1 MGGQLLIDTINENT
15 TNNGVVI
22 EGVTLKDNIL
32 DAHTIKASNFNV
44 GTKNVISASGQG
56 NFIDLEIKNNN
67 GTKLLIDGDSGNINA
82 KIIDII
88 EKVINSKSNGEIL
101 MTLIRDNS
109 RLAQDILNDET
120 IKIKN
125 IFKLLK
131 FYKNI
136 NKIEKIFNFEKNSLL
151 TNYQIKQRFILR
163 LKYYFTKIKEKLLL
177 CKI

>member
-1 MGGQLLIDTINENT
+1 MRAYYSYYNTSLLVLDEYNLKEKSLY
-15 TNNGVVI
+15 
-22 EGVTLKDNIL
+22 ELYTLRKKIKDN
-32 DAHTIKASNFNV
+32 
-44 GTKNVISASGQG
+44 KNYIVEKV
-56 NFIDLEIKNNN
+56 N
-67 GTKLLIDGDSGNINA
+67 T

-101 MTLIRDNS
+101 IRLIRDNS
-109 RLAQDILNDET
+109 RLAEHILNDDT

-125 IFKLLK
+125 NFKLLK

-136 NKIEKIFNFEKNSLL
+136 NKIEKIFNFEKNCLL

>member
-1 MGGQLLIDTINENT
+1 MDEYNLKQKSLYELY
-15 TNNGVVI
+15 
-22 EGVTLKDNIL
+22 TLRKKIKDN
-32 DAHTIKASNFNV
+32 
-44 GTKNVISASGQG
+44 KNYIV
-56 NFIDLEIKNNN
+56 EKV
-67 GTKLLIDGDSGNINA
+67 NA

-88 EKVINSKSNGEIL
+88 EKVINSKSNGEFL

-109 RLAQDILNDET
+109 RLAEDILNDET

-125 IFKLLK
+125 NFKLLK

-163 LKYYFTKIKEKLLL
+163 LKYYFTKNKR
-177 CKI
+177 KIVIM

>member
-1 MGGQLLIDTINENT
+1 MRAYYSYYNTSLLVLDEYNLKEKSLY
-15 TNNGVVI
+15 
-22 EGVTLKDNIL
+22 ELYTLRKKIKDN
-32 DAHTIKASNFNV
+32 
-44 GTKNVISASGQG
+44 KNYIV
-56 NFIDLEIKNNN
+56 EKV
-67 GTKLLIDGDSGNINA
+67 NA

-125 IFKLLK
+125 NFKLLK

-136 NKIEKIFNFEKNSLL
+136 NKIEKIFNFEKNCLL

>member
-1 MGGQLLIDTINENT
+1 MRAYYSYYNTSLLVLDEYNLKQKSLYELY
-15 TNNGVVI
+15 
-22 EGVTLKDNIL
+22 TLRKKIKDN
-32 DAHTIKASNFNV
+32 
-44 GTKNVISASGQG
+44 KNYIV
-56 NFIDLEIKNNN
+56 EKV
-67 GTKLLIDGDSGNINA
+67 NA

-125 IFKLLK
+125 NFKLLEL
-131 FYKNI
+131 YKNV

-151 TNYQIKQRFILR
+151 TDYQIKQTFILR

>member
-1 MGGQLLIDTINENT
+1 MKAYYSYYNTSLLVLDEYNLKQKSLYELY
-15 TNNGVVI
+15 
-22 EGVTLKDNIL
+22 TLRKKIKDN
-32 DAHTIKASNFNV
+32 
-44 GTKNVISASGQG
+44 KNYIV
-56 NFIDLEIKNNN
+56 EKV
-67 GTKLLIDGDSGNINA
+67 NA
-82 KIIDII
+82 KIIDVI
-88 EKVINSKSNGEIL
+88 EKVINSKLNGEFL

-125 IFKLLK
+125 NFKLLK

-136 NKIEKIFNFEKNSLL
+136 NKIEKIFNFENNSLL